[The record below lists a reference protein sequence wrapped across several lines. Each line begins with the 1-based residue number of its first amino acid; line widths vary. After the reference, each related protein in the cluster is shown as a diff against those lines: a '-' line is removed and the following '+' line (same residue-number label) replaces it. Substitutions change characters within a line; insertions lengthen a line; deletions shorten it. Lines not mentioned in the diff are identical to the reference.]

1 MNDVT
6 VLQAEVS
13 EKDLPRFQGMSCI
26 LSDGS
31 RHHGDERTKRG
42 FCYIPPV
49 RYPDGK
55 CPITMEMR
63 ELSVGSVTSLL
74 SGTRMVS
81 VPSPWR

>member
-13 EKDLPRFQGMSCI
+13 EEDLPRFQGMSCI

-55 CPITMEMR
+55 RPGCPVDLI
-63 ELSVGSVTSLL
+63 SWPP
-74 SGTRMVS
+74 
-81 VPSPWR
+81 PSPQFLYQQLKG